1 MILNGLK
8 KIVELI
14 KTLSLAFVFCGSGTV
29 LCQGKQ
35 QELNKSLDKDLNK
48 AESKRRELQ
57 NKFEQ
62 FRLEMDQAQIDKSL
76 ELDSSSISRDSP
88 EVLPPEENF
97 EEELPTAGGLLRE
110 WANVYE
116 DPGISSES
124 LDTEWRLQK
133 PIPGRWEV
141 EASPPKESKEEAVT
155 HNQGEEFEILEGC
168 AGRCPGFQVLLIQY
182 TDYNIIYT

>member
-1 MILNGLK
+1 M
-8 KIVELI
+8 
-14 KTLSLAFVFCGSGTV
+14 
-29 LCQGKQ
+29 
-35 QELNKSLDKDLNK
+35 DKDLNK

-155 HNQGEEFEILEGC
+155 HQGEE
-168 AGRCPGFQVLLIQY
+168 V
-182 TDYNIIYT
+182 

>member
-1 MILNGLK
+1 
-8 KIVELI
+8 
-14 KTLSLAFVFCGSGTV
+14 
-29 LCQGKQ
+29 
-35 QELNKSLDKDLNK
+35 
-48 AESKRRELQ
+48 
-57 NKFEQ
+57 
-62 FRLEMDQAQIDKSL
+62 MDQAQIDKSL

-155 HNQGEEFEILEGC
+155 HQGEE
-168 AGRCPGFQVLLIQY
+168 V
-182 TDYNIIYT
+182 